1 MRTRFSIWP
10 DRLEFGDRT
19 VPLEELGDV
28 KVYRLRSMFGFH
40 YGRVLAFSHK
50 AKDFWQVGIPLWVK
64 WPDDL
69 PFAVEE
75 ISVRMRYSAFS
86 IVLRIT
92 LIILI
97 AAFAWMLLR

>member
-1 MRTRFSIWP
+1 
-10 DRLEFGDRT
+10 
-19 VPLEELGDV
+19 
-28 KVYRLRSMFGFH
+28 MFGFH

-50 AKDFWQVGIPLWVK
+50 AKDFWQVGIPFWVK

-97 AAFAWMLLR
+97 AACAWMLLR